1 MRTLLLRGGMV
12 LIMPLL
18 FGLDGI
24 WAAVVVA
31 EGLGVLIS
39 VTLMALKGRQPI
51 S

>member
-39 VTLMALKGRQPI
+39 GTLMALKGRQPI